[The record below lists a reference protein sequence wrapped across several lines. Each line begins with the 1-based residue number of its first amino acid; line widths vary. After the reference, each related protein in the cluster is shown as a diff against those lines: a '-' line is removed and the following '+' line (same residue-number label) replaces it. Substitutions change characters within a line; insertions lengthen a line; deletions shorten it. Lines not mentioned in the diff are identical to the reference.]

1 MTNYTRQEVLDH
13 INLMIEEIGIQGWAK
28 MNAPG
33 FSFKDKSLFSEV
45 QADVAQIDELLQLRT
60 AIDFGGLND
69 IRYVETYESVVH
81 DMKQRYYYKTVANF
95 RKEIGVEDSY

>member
-1 MTNYTRQEVLDH
+1 MMKEELKMANYTRQEVLDH

-33 FSFKDKSLFSEV
+33 FSFQDKSLFSEV

-60 AIDFGGLND
+60 AIDFGDLD
-69 IRYVETYESVVH
+69 VCIRHVETYESVVH
-81 DMKQRYYYKTVANF
+81 DMKQRKQRYYYL
-95 RKEIGVEDSY
+95 

>member
-1 MTNYTRQEVLDH
+1 
-13 INLMIEEIGIQGWAK
+13 MIEEIGIQGWAK

-33 FSFKDKSLFSEV
+33 FSFKDKSLFGEV

-60 AIDFGGLND
+60 AIDFGGLDVGLND

-95 RKEIGVEDSY
+95 RKEMGVEDSY